1 MNNERRKEIWN
12 IAEIV
17 INAFRI
23 DIPIKNIDEV
33 VRKMGGTIKEELI
46 TDKLSDGYI
55 SKNGEGFIIVLSPN
69 QSPIRRTFTIAHE
82 LGHLFLHLN
91 YSNREEWEKVNENLI
106 YNRFG
111 NSEQEYEA
119 NEFAASLLMPKDK
132 YKEVMDSNTDPDNVT
147 VYTGNI
153 AQYFNVS
160 VDAASNR
167 GKWLG
172 FLEW

>member
-1 MNNERRKEIWN
+1 
-12 IAEIV
+12 
-17 INAFRI
+17 
-23 DIPIKNIDEV
+23 
-33 VRKMGGTIKEELI
+33 
-46 TDKLSDGYI
+46 
-55 SKNGEGFIIVLSPN
+55 
-69 QSPIRRTFTIAHE
+69 
-82 LGHLFLHLN
+82 
-91 YSNREEWEKVNENLI
+91 
-106 YNRFG
+106 
-111 NSEQEYEA
+111 
-119 NEFAASLLMPKDK
+119 MPKDK